1 MAKVTFKVITP
12 DKLKE
17 QDYTLGQLLF
27 VHDVSSGMGK
37 IYLDYGGKRVCYT
50 PEVQSGINYLG
61 IMDDGFVATDK
72 ETWKID
78 NVLITPKEKDVVVY
92 GKKEYMWRKDKD
104 DNEFKWMEIGDEESP
119 DWLDSTGNEWNT

>member
-1 MAKVTFKVITP
+1 M
-12 DKLKE
+12 
-17 QDYTLGQLLF
+17 LF
-27 VHDVSSGMGK
+27 VHDVSSGIGK

-50 PEVQSGINYLG
+50 PEAQSGINYLG

-119 DWLDSTGNEWNT
+119 DWL